1 MSIAEDIIGTHY
13 RYPDYYE
20 VDREKIREFAKAV
33 KNDHPAH
40 YSEEAAAELG
50 YSALVA
56 PLTFLTIAGRKV
68 QLDIFN
74 NFDVPINLARVLHRD
89 QKLTFH
95 RPIISGDKLFFDSY
109 LDSVIE
115 SHGTVITEIR
125 GEVTD
130 AEGKP
135 VITSVVTMIGEAQSD
150 HEADDVAHT
159 IAARR
164 DAMIAR
170 ALGTAPEPRPESSA
184 QESVPPAG

>member
-1 MSIAEDIIGTHY
+1 MAIAEEIIGTHY
-13 RYPDYYE
+13 RYPDYYA
-20 VDREKIREFAKAV
+20 VDREKIREFARAIQD
-33 KNDHPAH
+33 NHPAH
-40 YSEEAAAELG
+40 FSEDEAAVLG

-68 QLDIFN
+68 QLDIFE

-89 QKLTFH
+89 QKLKFH
-95 RPIISGDKLFFDSY
+95 RPIVAGDKLFFDSY

-130 AEGKP
+130 ANGEP
-135 VITSVVTMIGEAQSD
+135 VITSVVTVIGEALNED
-150 HEADDVAHT
+150 EPDEVVAA

-164 DAMIAR
+164 DAAIAK
-170 ALGTAPEPRPESSA
+170 ALGKAPPEPEASGESD
-184 QESVPPAG
+184 

>member
-1 MSIAEDIIGTHY
+1 MGIAEQIIGTHY

-33 KNDHPAH
+33 KDDHPAH
-40 YSEEAAAELG
+40 FSEEAATELG
-50 YSALVA
+50 YPGLVA

-68 QLDIFN
+68 QLDIFK

-89 QKLTFH
+89 QKLKFH
-95 RPIISGDKLFFDSY
+95 RPIVTGDKLFFDSY

-125 GEVTD
+125 GEITD

-135 VITSVVTMIGEAQSD
+135 VITSIVTMIGEAEVD
-150 HEADDVAHT
+150 EADEVAAT

-164 DAMIAR
+164 DAMIAK
-170 ALGTAPEPRPESSA
+170 ALGKTPES
-184 QESVPPAG
+184 